1 MTKMFHK
8 GDYLLEY
15 RGRHSS
21 EPVTS
26 PDDYVLEITSG
37 KKKVWYAY
45 ITNALLSRL
54 CLAKISLSAIS
65 LISLYMCVLM

>member
-1 MTKMFHK
+1 MFRK

-26 PDDYVLEITSG
+26 PDHYVLEITSG

-45 ITNALLSRL
+45 ITNTLSPL
-54 CLAKISLSAIS
+54 CLAKNSRAAN
-65 LISLYMCVLM
+65 YYTYVY